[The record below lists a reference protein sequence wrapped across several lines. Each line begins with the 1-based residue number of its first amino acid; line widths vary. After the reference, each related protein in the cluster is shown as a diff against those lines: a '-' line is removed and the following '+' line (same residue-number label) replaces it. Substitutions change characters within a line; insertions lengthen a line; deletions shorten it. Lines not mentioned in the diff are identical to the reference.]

1 MTGFKLRP
9 HGRQL
14 ALERTGPSI
23 ADRFADVITRLHL
36 EYALEPDVLEAAE
49 DVLRVFRA
57 KEKKRADADPEAD
70 LPPTVSR
77 AFRRWEPM
85 S

>member
-1 MTGFKLRP
+1 MMGLKLRP

-14 ALERTGPSI
+14 ALESTKPSI
-23 ADRFADVITRLHL
+23 ADRFADVITRVQL
-36 EYALEPDVLEAAE
+36 EHALEPDVLEAAE

-77 AFRRWEPM
+77 AFRRSEPL